1 MVPVA
6 LLPHQVI
13 REVSSP
19 LLPGPESSK
28 GTNRNSAQ
36 IRMEEYPMKRVIE
49 IAIAASVV
57 LLVGGCATK
66 KYVAKQTDPIAA
78 KVSEVEK
85 QAQNTQ
91 KQLEGDEPKISAA
104 AEKADSADARAGD
117 ALGRADA
124 ASKKTDQV
132 KSDLTNQF
140 HSELN
145 ERIANIDDYKPA
157 GDVTVLFKFNSAKL
171 TDDAKQQLDQL
182 RMRNLALTEDA
193 RQGQRLQALLA
204 FKQQYVGST
213 VTAQVIGTS
222 GSDQSHVLFLDKGAN
237 DGLKPD
243 MAVITPD
250 GIVGKLRDV
259 DATTSQL
266 LLINDASSGAGV
278 ILETTRTRGVLRGT
292 AAGILQ
298 IGTLLPDDRIKAGEH
313 VLTSGGDRVFPRGLS
328 VGNVESIALDPEH
341 PPFTAIRIHP
351 SANLARLEEVLIVTN
366 VASQIAN
373 SKDLADDGTQNPDAA
388 GDHLPGLKD
397 LSAKPDPNQPPLP
410 PNTPAP
416 LPHPKPII
424 HPDRY
429 TPGTVPPAGSLT
441 PGGSNGNGTITSS
454 PSKPKPQSNPENN
467 EER

>member
-1 MVPVA
+1 M
-6 LLPHQVI
+6 
-13 REVSSP
+13 
-19 LLPGPESSK
+19 ESFFTRYK
-28 GTNRNSAQ
+28 NAFVL
-36 IRMEEYPMKRVIE
+36 IL
-49 IAIAASVV
+49 V
-57 LLVGGCATK
+57 LLAQAIGLATQVRSPNHASRQDSRFVHALRASMA
-66 KYVAKQTDPIAA
+66 YIITPPERLFLHIGHGLRAA
-78 KVSEVEK
+78 WFGYIDLRHTR
-85 QAQNTQ
+85 QQN
-91 KQLEGDEPKISAA
+91 
-104 AEKADSADARAGD
+104 AD
-117 ALGRADA
+117 L
-124 ASKKTDQV
+124 
-132 KSDLTNQF
+132 
-140 HSELN
+140 
-145 ERIANIDDYKPA
+145 
-157 GDVTVLFKFNSAKL
+157 
-171 TDDAKQQLDQL
+171 KQQLDQL

-373 SKDLADDGTQNPDAA
+373 SKDLADSGTQKPDAA